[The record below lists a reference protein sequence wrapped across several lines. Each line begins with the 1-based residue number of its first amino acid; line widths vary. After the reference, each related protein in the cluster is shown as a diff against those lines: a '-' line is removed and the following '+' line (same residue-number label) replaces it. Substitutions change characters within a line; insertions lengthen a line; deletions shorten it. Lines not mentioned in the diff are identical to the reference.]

1 MKFRLVDYD
10 QQFAKYEIVEVPVSL
25 PGNRDPRPESMRP
38 NQTRLRSVRKI
49 DSSKN
54 WAERRHLIRPLI
66 GATTTC
72 DRIAANIAV
81 HYSQPAPSLGL
92 VKVKDVHINV
102 ADGEPWD
109 ERQLNKV
116 IKATQPDLFNPGGF
130 KEL

>member
-1 MKFRLVDYD
+1 
-10 QQFAKYEIVEVPVSL
+10 
-25 PGNRDPRPESMRP
+25 MRP

-72 DRIAANIAV
+72 DLIAANITV

-116 IKATQPDLFNPGGF
+116 IKAAQPDLFNPGGF